1 MTLRPDKHDPQSLAF
16 ATQAVHVG
24 NEIDAG
30 SGAIRTPLVMANS
43 YALPEDPTGIDWSD
57 TNSLFYTR
65 NTGLNQLRLEEKLA
79 ALERGEAA
87 AVFAT
92 GVAALHGVFFT
103 LLESGDH
110 VVLSDVTYEA
120 IWRLFD
126 ELLPDKYGISAT
138 FVDIT
143 NPDEVRAAMRPETKL
158 IHTEVIANPTT
169 EVADIAAL
177 AEIAHESGA
186 LLTVDSTFS
195 PPPMFRP
202 LEHGADLVAHSLTKY
217 INGHGDAMGG
227 AVIGSNALI
236 SKIKADALVDVG
248 GAISPFNAW
257 MITRGSV
264 TLPLRLRQH
273 VESAQRVAEFL
284 AKDPFV
290 AYVYYPGLASHPQH
304 ESARR
309 QFGDA
314 GAGRRST
321 TRTERRE
328 HGPPRLRRQR
338 SRPRQR
344 RGGGI
349 RTVPPA
355 TCGLVGLEP
364 IRRSP
369 TYQQPWTRR
378 SGAVLVLRCDLIVT
392 SWLWTNDARGFLAM
406 EVLAVRWT
414 DRWPSIPPLGY
425 VYQEVCDDAL
435 PGHVKSDFRLL
446 RVTQQR

>member
-16 ATQAVHVG
+16 ATQAVHIG

-309 QFGDA
+309 QFGDYGFGGMLA
-314 GAGRRST
+314 FAVEGDADTQNRFVSNLKVITSAVSLGHDESLIV
-321 TRTERRE
+321 
-328 HGPPRLRRQR
+328 HVGPEG
-338 SRPRQR
+338 
-344 RGGGI
+344 RGGWERYPEPFRRYGHL
-349 RTVPPA
+349 RFS
-355 TCGLVGLEP
+355 VGLEDP
-364 IRRSP
+364 S
-369 TYQQPWTRR
+369 
-378 SGAVLVLRCDLIVT
+378 DLIADL
-392 SWLWTNDARGFLAM
+392 SAALDATFG
-406 EVLAVRWT
+406 
-414 DRWPSIPPLGY
+414 
-425 VYQEVCDDAL
+425 
-435 PGHVKSDFRLL
+435 
-446 RVTQQR
+446 

>member
-1 MTLRPDKHDPQSLAF
+1 MTLRPDKHDPQSMAF
-16 ATQAVHVG
+16 ATQAVHLG
-24 NEIDAG
+24 NVIDTG

-57 TNSLFYTR
+57 TNGLFYTR

-79 ALERGEAA
+79 ALDRGEAA

-92 GVAALHGVFFT
+92 GVAALHGIFFT

-120 IWRLFD
+120 IWRLFN
-126 ELLPDKYGISAT
+126 ELLPEKYGISAT
-138 FVDIT
+138 FVDIA

-177 AEIAHESGA
+177 AEIAHANGA
-186 LLTVDSTFS
+186 LLCVDSTFS

-202 LEHGADLVAHSLTKY
+202 LDHGADLVAHSLTKY

-227 AVIGSNALI
+227 AVIGAKGLI

-290 AYVYYPGLASHPQH
+290 AYVYYPGLPSHPQH
-304 ESARR
+304 ETARR
-309 QFGDA
+309 QFGDYGFGGMLA
-314 GAGRRST
+314 FAVEGDAAMQNRFVSNLRVITSAVSLGHDESLVV
-321 TRTERRE
+321 
-328 HGPPRLRRQR
+328 HVGPEG
-338 SRPRQR
+338 
-344 RGGGI
+344 RGGWERYPEPFRQYGHL
-349 RTVPPA
+349 RFS
-355 TCGLVGLEP
+355 VGLEDP
-364 IRRSP
+364 
-369 TYQQPWTRR
+369 
-378 SGAVLVLRCDLIVT
+378 GDLVADL
-392 SWLWTNDARGFLAM
+392 SSALDATFG
-406 EVLAVRWT
+406 
-414 DRWPSIPPLGY
+414 
-425 VYQEVCDDAL
+425 
-435 PGHVKSDFRLL
+435 
-446 RVTQQR
+446 

>member
-1 MTLRPDKHDPQSLAF
+1 MTTRPDKHDPQSLAF
-16 ATQAVHVG
+16 ATQAVHLG
-24 NEIDAG
+24 NAIDPG

-57 TNSLFYTR
+57 TNGLFYTR

-120 IWRLFD
+120 IWRLFS
-126 ELLPDKYGISAT
+126 ELLPEKYGITAT
-138 FVDIT
+138 FVDIADL
-143 NPDEVRAAMRPETKL
+143 DEVRVAIRPETKL
-158 IHTEVIANPTT
+158 VHTEVIANPTT
-169 EVADIAAL
+169 EVADVAAL
-177 AEIAHESGA
+177 AEIAHANGA
-186 LLTVDSTFS
+186 LLCIDSTFT

-227 AVIGSNALI
+227 AVIGSKTLI

-273 VESAQRVAEFL
+273 VDSAQRVAEFL

-290 AYVYYPGLASHPQH
+290 AYVYYPGLPSHPQH

-309 QFGDA
+309 QFGDYGYGGMLA
-314 GAGRRST
+314 FAVEGDADTQNRFVSNLKVITSAVSLGHDESLIV
-321 TRTERRE
+321 
-328 HGPPRLRRQR
+328 HVGPEG
-338 SRPRQR
+338 
-344 RGGGI
+344 RGGWERYPEPFRQYGHL
-349 RTVPPA
+349 RFS
-355 TCGLVGLEP
+355 VGLEDP
-364 IRRSP
+364 
-369 TYQQPWTRR
+369 
-378 SGAVLVLRCDLIVT
+378 ADLVADL
-392 SWLWTNDARGFLAM
+392 SAALDATFG
-406 EVLAVRWT
+406 
-414 DRWPSIPPLGY
+414 
-425 VYQEVCDDAL
+425 
-435 PGHVKSDFRLL
+435 
-446 RVTQQR
+446 